1 MSLLPTISIA
11 YADDHTLVRKAIINY
26 ISEGEH
32 LQVDIEAENGQD
44 LIAKLEKSPKMPDLC
59 LIDVSMPV
67 MNGFDALIEIK
78 KRWPEMSTLI
88 LSVFDDELYIIRM
101 IMSGANGY
109 LLKNCSPGELKNA
122 IESIY
127 NNGYYYYSQRM
138 RKYYK
143 MVENKEIKLPKFTP
157 NELEVLKYSCSDLSY
172 GEIANKMG
180 KTSRSIEGYRDSL
193 FRKLNINSRVGL
205 VIHAIKFGIVTI

>member
-1 MSLLPTISIA
+1 MSLLPISIA

-32 LQVDIEAENGQD
+32 LLVDIEAENGQD
-44 LIAKLEKSPKMPDLC
+44 LINKLETSPKMPDLC

-67 MNGFDALIEIK
+67 MNGFDTLIEIK
-78 KRWPEMSTLI
+78 KRWPDMSTLI

-122 IESIY
+122 IESVY
-127 NNGYYYYSQRM
+127 NNGYYYNSQRV

-143 MVENKEIKLPKFTP
+143 MVENKEIKLPRFTP

-172 GEIANKMG
+172 SEIANRMG

>member
-1 MSLLPTISIA
+1 MSLLPTITIA

-26 ISEGEH
+26 ISGNAH
-32 LQVDIEAENGQD
+32 LLVDVEAENGQD
-44 LIAKLEKSPKMPDLC
+44 LINKLEKSPKLPDLC
-59 LIDVSMPV
+59 LIDISMPV
-67 MNGFDALIEIK
+67 MNGFDTLIEVK
-78 KRWPEMSTLI
+78 KRWPEMNTLI

-109 LLKNCSPGELKNA
+109 LLKNCSPAELKNA
-122 IESIY
+122 IESVY
-127 NNGYYYYSQRM
+127 NNGYYYYSQRV

-143 MVENKEIKLPKFTP
+143 MVKNNEIKLPKFTP

-172 GEIANKMG
+172 SEIANKMG